1 MIAKRTM
8 AIWCQQWKW
17 GIPSVYWRSSD
28 FHITF
33 GHIVINKN
41 PAWSPVQ
48 YKNNIKTSVWFS
60 FTGIFFYVFQRSLL
74 PEWNAVLYRKIIHIE
89 MWIFTIVR
97 GYVPNSRLS
106 VIFFPFLLGVT
117 EADRLRKRDGKL
129 LSTTSS
135 IVRKGTINCGEKWF
149 RHPLYSFYSEESWI

>member
-74 PEWNAVLYRKIIHIE
+74 PEWNAVLYSHAWKFLEQANGSLCFQFNLTEGILRCLPYPQYFTPFSLFPSILLFLYLRKKKRKRRKI
-89 MWIFTIVR
+89 
-97 GYVPNSRLS
+97 
-106 VIFFPFLLGVT
+106 LGV
-117 EADRLRKRDGKL
+117 R
-129 LSTTSS
+129 
-135 IVRKGTINCGEKWF
+135 
-149 RHPLYSFYSEESWI
+149 